1 MTVYIGNTD
10 TNGRRM
16 DTELA
21 RTFLAVVTAGNFI
34 SAADRLHVTQ
44 STVSARIHAL
54 EELLGCTLFVRN
66 KGGTSLTPA
75 GRQFQRHA
83 STLVRTVEHARHDVG
98 VPRGFRGA
106 LTVGGRFG
114 LWEQLLLRW
123 LPLMRETAPDI
134 SVRAE
139 IGMEP
144 ELMQGLVEGRL
155 DIGVMYTP
163 QSRPG
168 LKVELLLEEMLVLV
182 STDAN
187 RPAHPDSGYVYVDWG
202 PEFYAEHSA
211 SFPDFIGPA
220 LTANIGWL
228 GLQHILANGG
238 SGYFPV
244 RLAQPYLDDGR
255 LVRLRGAP
263 EFTLPAYIV
272 YPSDGRS
279 DFVDHALD
287 GIRRAAA
294 PEADHLP
301 QSNDATKLSTANAR
315 SRDRKRRTSR

>member
-1 MTVYIGNTD
+1 
-10 TNGRRM
+10 M

-54 EELLGCTLFVRN
+54 EEQLGCTLFVRN
-66 KGGTSLTPA
+66 KGGTTLTPA
-75 GRQFQRHA
+75 GRQFQKHA
-83 STLVRTVEHARHDVG
+83 STLVRTVERARHDVG

-106 LTVGGRFG
+106 LTIGGRFG

-123 LPLMRETAPDI
+123 LPHMRESAPDI

-139 IGMEP
+139 IGLEP
-144 ELMQGLVEGRL
+144 DLMQGLVEGRL

-168 LKVELLLEEMLVLV
+168 LKVELLFEETLVLV
-182 STDAN
+182 STGTGRAVE
-187 RPAHPDSGYVYVDWG
+187 PGPGYVYIDWG

-211 SFPDFIGPA
+211 SFPDFMGPA

-238 SGYFPV
+238 SGYFPR
-244 RLAQPYLDDGR
+244 RLAQPYLDQGR
-255 LVRLRGAP
+255 LKLLRDAP
-263 EFTLPAYIV
+263 QFTLPAYVV
-272 YPSDGRS
+272 YPSEGRP
-279 DFVDHALD
+279 DFLDHALD
-287 GIRRAAA
+287 GIRRVATEDA
-294 PEADHLP
+294 PQTGTRVRGVVPA
-301 QSNDATKLSTANAR
+301 SDAGPSGG
-315 SRDRKRRTSR
+315 RT

>member
-1 MTVYIGNTD
+1 MAVHIANFDNKIGPAAV
-10 TNGRRM
+10 

-34 SAADRLHVTQ
+34 SAAERLHVTQ

-54 EELLGCTLFVRN
+54 EEHLGCTLFVRN
-66 KGGTSLTPA
+66 KAGTTLTPA
-75 GRQFQRHA
+75 GRQFQKHA
-83 STLVRTVEHARHDVG
+83 STLVRTVEQARNDVG
-98 VPRGFRGA
+98 IPRGFRGA
-106 LTVGGRFG
+106 ITIGGRFG

-139 IGMEP
+139 IGLEP
-144 ELMQGLVEGRL
+144 DLMQGLVEGRL

-168 LKVELLLEEMLVLV
+168 LTVELLLVEMLVLV
-182 STDAN
+182 STDPG
-187 RPAHPDSGYVYVDWG
+187 RPARPGPGYVYIDWG

-228 GLQHILANGG
+228 GLQHILAHGG
-238 SGYFPV
+238 SGYFPI
-244 RLAQPYLDDGR
+244 RLAQPYLADGQ
-255 LVRLRGAP
+255 LARLRGAP
-263 EFTLPAYIV
+263 EFSLPAHVV
-272 YPSDGRS
+272 YPSEHRS
-279 DFVDHALD
+279 DFIDHALQ
-287 GIRRAAA
+287 GIRRIASSEAGRPRAGSAA
-294 PEADHLP
+294 
-301 QSNDATKLSTANAR
+301 TAKSAKSLVGR
-315 SRDRKRRTSR
+315 SPT